1 MIDSFK
7 NLFVK
12 AKLKLRFGYVHV
24 QSLDDIGLGL
34 EAGLL
39 KRYFLLLTN
48 SFLFRHFNFR
58 STWLSRLRVISQD
71 LVVLLDVI
79 RGLR

>member
-1 MIDSFK
+1 MFDSFK
-7 NLFVK
+7 NLFAK
-12 AKLKLRFGYVHV
+12 AKLKLRFGYVYV

-39 KRYFLLLTN
+39 KRYILLITN

-58 STWLSRLRVISQD
+58 STRLSRLRVISQD

-79 RGLR
+79 IGLR